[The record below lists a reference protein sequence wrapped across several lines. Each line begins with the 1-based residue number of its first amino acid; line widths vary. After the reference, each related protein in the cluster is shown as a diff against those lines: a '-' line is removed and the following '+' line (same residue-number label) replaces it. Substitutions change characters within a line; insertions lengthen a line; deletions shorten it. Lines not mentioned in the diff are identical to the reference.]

1 MGQRPPHPLL
11 VGVALSFAAATAL
24 GFARFAYSLLL
35 PSMRRSMHWNFL
47 AAGSMNTVNAVG
59 YLAGAMA
66 VSRISDRWGNRRTF
80 LWSAVGMVVSLA
92 ATPLVG
98 HLVPLLILRLAS
110 GFCGAQL
117 FVIGSSLAQS
127 GAKGLPAHRAAIVLG
142 IYYGG
147 AGLGTAVSGVAIP
160 LIHGSATQVWHVGW
174 EVLALIAAVSLA
186 IALWGAA
193 QVEDPPPRAP
203 LDRHLGHYRVLIP
216 ALVAYGLFGLG
227 YLAFLTF
234 QVSFLD
240 HERAPATLI
249 ELSYVVVGVVAALS
263 TWVWY
268 RPLGGGQPGRVAS
281 LIYLSGA
288 VGAGL
293 FLLPSSLAVVVA
305 GSALFGLAL
314 MSCSTAFSV
323 MTRVLLPSS
332 LQTGA
337 MGVATVAI
345 AVGQAIGPALAGV
358 VADTSAGLAGA
369 VGFGAGVIVLA
380 ALVSAAQRMPQGHP
394 ASAG

>member
-1 MGQRPPHPLL
+1 MGSRQHSLL
-11 VGVALSFAAATAL
+11 VGVALSLAGATAL

-35 PSMRRSMHWNFL
+35 PSMRLSMHWNFL
-47 AAGSMNTVNAVG
+47 AAGSMNTVNALG
-59 YLAGAMA
+59 YLGGALV

-92 ATPLVG
+92 ATPLFA
-98 HLVPLLILRLAS
+98 HLVPLLVLRLGS

-127 GAKGLPAHRAAIVLG
+127 AAKGLSAHRAAIVLG

-160 LIHGSATQVWHVGW
+160 LIHGSPTEIWHVGW
-174 EVLALIAAVSLA
+174 EVLALVSLVSLA

-193 QVEDPPPRAP
+193 KVEDPPPRA
-203 LDRHLGHYRVLIP
+203 LFDRHLGHYRPLLP

-234 QVSFLD
+234 QVSFLE
-240 HERAPATLI
+240 HEAAPPAFVET
-249 ELSYVVVGVVAALS
+249 SYVVVGLVAAVS

-268 RPLGGGQPGRVAS
+268 RPLGGRQPGRVAS
-281 LIYLSGA
+281 LIYLAGA
-288 VGAGL
+288 AGAGM
-293 FLLPSSLAVVVA
+293 FLLSGSLAVVIV
-305 GSALFGLAL
+305 GSILFGLAL

-345 AVGQAIGPALAGV
+345 AIGQAIGPALAGV

-369 VGFGAGVIVLA
+369 IGFGATVIVLA
-380 ALVSAAQRMPQGHP
+380 ALVSAAQRMPEAHR
-394 ASAG
+394 ASFD